1 MTDRPRRPARR
12 LVIDWALVEQ
22 RRVAAGMTH
31 TELADRVGAGAV
43 TGPARL
49 WTDNDHDTV
58 ALDLLER
65 LCQVLDLHPIEL
77 FRAPTRKAHRREQPE
92 HAEPEDIAVIA
103 AALATVTCPPG
114 RAPAA
119 VSSARLAEALG
130 WTLARLAD
138 ALDALAAQLD
148 DTGLRIDHDPA
159 ATSPA
164 PGRWLR
170 ARDRHLTATQRV
182 ALHRLHT
189 TPNRAWTSRA
199 LVCCTPSPTTRGPSP
214 SGTWPTTRPRSS
226 PCNNADS
233 SAATPGAA
241 TSNSPR
247 TPTTASPQTLPRR
260 RRSRSHFAGARTLI

>member
-58 ALDLLER
+58 ALGLLER
-65 LCQVLDLHPIEL
+65 LCQVLDLHPTEL
-77 FRAPTRKAHRREQPE
+77 FRAPTRNAQRRHQLA
-92 HAEPEDIAVIA
+92 HAEPADVAVLA

-119 VSSARLAEALG
+119 VSSARLADALG
-130 WTLARLAD
+130 WPLARIG
-138 ALDALAAQLD
+138 DALAALDAQLA

-159 ATSPA
+159 ATSP
-164 PGRWLR
+164 PPVRGLH
-170 ARDRHLTATQRV
+170 ARDRHLTDTQRA
-182 ALHRLHT
+182 ALHRLHN
-189 TPNRAWTSRA
+189 PE
-199 LVCCTPSPTTRGPSP
+199 PSLDVEIARLLYAIAHD
-214 SGTWPTTRPRSS
+214 PRSITERHLAYDPAAVVALQQRGLVRRHTGGS
-226 PCNNADS
+226 YLELTEDAHYSLAADP
-233 SAATPGAA
+233 APPAP
-241 TSNSPR
+241 
-247 TPTTASPQTLPRR
+247 
-260 RRSRSHFAGARTLI
+260 

>member
-58 ALDLLER
+58 SLGLLER
-65 LCQVLDLHPIEL
+65 LCQVLDLHPTEL
-77 FRAPTRKAHRREQPE
+77 FRAPTRNAQRRRQLAHD
-92 HAEPEDIAVIA
+92 EPADVAVIA

-114 RAPAA
+114 RVPAA
-119 VSSARLAEALG
+119 VNPARLAEALG

-138 ALDALAAQLD
+138 ALAALAAQLD
-148 DTGLRIDHDPA
+148 DTGLRIEHDPA

-164 PGRWLR
+164 PIRGLR
-170 ARDRHLTATQRV
+170 AQDRCLTDTQRV
-182 ALHRLHT
+182 ALHRLHD
-189 TPNRAWTSRA
+189 PEPGLDVEIARLLYAIA
-199 LVCCTPSPTTRGPSP
+199 HD
-214 SGTWPTTRPRSS
+214 PRSITERHLAYDPAAVVALQQRGLIRRHPGGGYLELTDDAHYS
-226 PCNNADS
+226 LAADP
-233 SAATPGAA
+233 APPAP
-241 TSNSPR
+241 
-247 TPTTASPQTLPRR
+247 
-260 RRSRSHFAGARTLI
+260 